1 MGRHISNTSR
11 IVSVSSS
18 PSSST
23 DLDLETSIWN
33 KTSSG
38 FETSLGG
45 GGGGEVITT
54 GGGGGD
60 DVALVVVTHARK
72 IAMSLPQK
80 GGRDRVCKLCA
91 PSGCQHLLK
100 RARVSVRALAGG
112 VWHVL
117 ACNALSIACD
127 SLGVR
132 CARGRA
138 RWQVR
143 C

>member
-38 FETSLGG
+38 FETGLGG

-72 IAMSLPQK
+72 IATSLPQK
-80 GGRDRVCKLCA
+80 GGRDRGIGCESSA
-91 PSGCQHLLK
+91 PLQVVRFFPLIFNRSGCPLQTHC
-100 RARVSVRALAGG
+100 RQPM
-112 VWHVL
+112 
-117 ACNALSIACD
+117 D
-127 SLGVR
+127 STFG
-132 CARGRA
+132 
-138 RWQVR
+138 
-143 C
+143 